1 MGLELNALAPGTQ
14 QSAGPAHRKLDSD
27 AQMKRNWQRHRQA
40 RNARIEAGAKLAKGK
55 IVEAHNAS
63 KLLEAVIRP
72 GDRVCLEG
80 DNQKQADLLSASLL
94 AVDPAKV
101 NDLHMVQSGIV
112 LPEHLDLFD
121 RGVAKKLDFAYSGP
135 QSARIAT
142 MLFGGKIELGA
153 VHTYLELF
161 ARYFI
166 DLTPNVALIA
176 AVSADRDGNLYTGPN
191 TEDTP
196 TVVEATAFKDGIVV
210 AQVNEMLDK
219 VPRVDIPGDRVQFVV
234 KADKPFFVE
243 PLFTRDPAAISEGQI
258 LTAMLAIKGIYAPYG
273 VQRLNHGIGFNT
285 AAIELLLPTYGEKLG
300 LKGKIASHFAL
311 NPHPALIPAIES
323 GWVEQIHCFGS
334 EVGMDEYIRARSDIF
349 FTGADGSL
357 RSNRALCQTAG
368 LYACDMFI
376 GSTLQIDLQGNS
388 STITTSRIAGFGGAP
403 NMGADARGRRHPS
416 APWLQAGL
424 EADPDGSALLRRG
437 RKLIVQIGETFESNN
452 APLFVEKLDALA
464 LAEKLDLELAPVMIY
479 GDDVTHIVTEEGVAN
494 LLLCRDASER
504 EHAIRG
510 VAGYTEVG
518 RGRHAKMV
526 DRLRERGVIRRP
538 EDLGIDPLDADRSML
553 AARSIKDLVRWSGGL
568 YAPPSQ
574 FRNW

>member
-1 MGLELNALAPGTQ
+1 MATWQLEREARDARVQAGLAV
-14 QSAGPAHRKLDSD
+14 
-27 AQMKRNWQRHRQA
+27 
-40 RNARIEAGAKLAKGK
+40 AKGK
-55 IVEAHNAS
+55 IVEARDATR
-63 KLLEAVIRP
+63 LLEAIVRP

-80 DNQKQADLLSASLL
+80 DNQKQADLLSAALL
-94 AVDPAKV
+94 AVDVAKV
-101 NDLHMVQSGIV
+101 NNLHMVQSGVV
-112 LPEHLDLFD
+112 LPEHLDVFE

-166 DLTPNVALIA
+166 DLTPNVALVA

-210 AQVNEMLDK
+210 AQVNQIVDK
-219 VPRVDIPGDRVQFVV
+219 VPRVDIPADRVHFIVE
-234 KADKPFFVE
+234 ADKRFFVE
-243 PLFTRDPAAISEGQI
+243 PLFTRDPAAITEGQI
-258 LTAMLAIKGIYAPYG
+258 LTAMLAIKGIYGPYG
-273 VQRLNHGIGFNT
+273 VQRLNHGIGFST

-300 LKGKIASHFAL
+300 LKGKVATRFAL

-323 GWVEQIHCFGS
+323 GWVKQIHSFGS
-334 EVGMDEYIRARSDIF
+334 EVGMENYIRARSDIY

-357 RSNRALCQTAG
+357 RSNRAYCQTAG

-416 APWLQAGL
+416 EPWLKAGQ
-424 EADPDGSALLRRG
+424 EADPDGHALLRRG
-437 RKLIVQIGETFESNN
+437 RKLVVQIGETFGDKNV
-452 APLFVEKLDALA
+452 PLFVEKLDALE
-464 LAEKLDLELAPVMIY
+464 LAEKLNLDLAPVMIY
-479 GDDVTHIVTEEGVAN
+479 GDDVTHIVTEEGIAN
-494 LLLCRDASER
+494 LLLCRSSDER
-504 EHAIRG
+504 EQAIRG
-510 VAGYTEVG
+510 IAGYTDVG
-518 RGRHAKMV
+518 RGRDLGQV
-526 DRLRERGVIRRP
+526 QRLRERGVIRRP
-538 EDLGIDPLDADRSML
+538 EDLGINPLDADRSIL
-553 AARSIKDLVRWSGGL
+553 AARSIKDIVHWSGGL
-568 YAPPSQ
+568 YAPPSK